1 MEVKREKIMVEQT
14 VTKYIANDG
23 REFFC
28 EDNCKRYE
36 EKLRRDVKLEEA
48 EKLRIRKLDGVVP
61 ITRRLEANE
70 DHKFIWYKVNCE
82 DDFKIITEAYDDNRY
97 NENKL
102 FGSVAY
108 PNILCVES
116 NGFLQYTGDAYG
128 YWLDEMRSA
137 TETIWASFGYRV
149 TLEKENN
156 ILD

>member
-1 MEVKREKIMVEQT
+1 MKVEREKIMVEQT
-14 VTKYIANDG
+14 VIKYIANDG
-23 REFFC
+23 REFLREEDC
-28 EDNCKRYE
+28 ERYE
-36 EKLRRDVKLEEA
+36 KKLRRDMKIREA

-61 ITRRLEANE
+61 ITRELEANN

-82 DDFKIITEAYDDNRY
+82 DDFKIITEAYNDNRY
-97 NENKL
+97 NENEF

-137 TETIWASFGYRV
+137 TETFWTSFGYRV